1 MPYNLRFTSQP
12 FPDSISGTVM
22 SILEKLTL
30 PEVRELVEAHDCNT
44 LREVLNDWL
53 HEDIGDLLDDLSTEE
68 DIVVLEALD
77 PEIAARAFEHIS
89 PAAQEQVVRALPES
103 ELSRLLNGMSPDD
116 RTALLEREPP
126 DEIERLLMLLGPEEQ
141 RIARSLL
148 SYGSGTVGRL
158 MTPDFVAIRRNWTV
172 SQVLDHVRRF
182 GKDSETLNVVYVTDG
197 QHRLI
202 DDIRIREILLASPD
216 RKVEELMDER
226 FIALKVTDEESEAVD
241 VFRKYDRS
249 ALPVVDGRGTL
260 LGIVTVDDIMDIA
273 QEEATRE
280 IQKFGGLEALDDPYM
295 ATPLLEMVR
304 KRASW
309 LVFLFVGELFTA
321 SAMAYYQGEIEH
333 AVILT
338 MFLPLIISSGGNS
351 GSQAATLIVR
361 ALAVGEVRLRDW
373 WLVMRREILSGVLLG
388 VVLGSMGFVRISL
401 WHAMFHMYGEYWV
414 LVAITVAASLI
425 GVVLWGTLSGSML
438 PFLLKR
444 LGLDPATSSA
454 PFVATLVDVT
464 GLIIYFTVAMIVLRG
479 TLL

>member
-1 MPYNLRFTSQP
+1 
-12 FPDSISGTVM
+12 M

-30 PEVRELVEAHDCNT
+30 PEIRELIELDDRET
-44 LREVLNDWL
+44 LREVINDWL
-53 HEDIGDLLDDLSTEE
+53 PEDIADLLDDLSAEE
-68 DIVVLEALD
+68 EIVLLESLD
-77 PEIAARAFEHIS
+77 PEKAARAFEHME
-89 PAAQEQVVRALPES
+89 PALQEQLIRELPEI

-158 MTPDFVAIRRNWTV
+158 MTPDFVAVKRDWTIA
-172 SQVLDHVRRF
+172 QVLDHIRRY
-182 GKDSETLNVVYVTDG
+182 GRDSETLNVVYVTNDE
-197 QHRLI
+197 HRLI
-202 DDIRIREILLASPD
+202 DDVRIREILLAPPD
-216 RKVEELMDER
+216 RKVEELIDER
-226 FIALKVTDEESEAVD
+226 FIALSVKDEEADAVA

-249 ALPVVDGRGTL
+249 ALPVVDGRGIL
-260 LGIVTVDDIMDIA
+260 LGIVTVDDVLDVA
-273 QEEATRE
+273 EEEATRE

-309 LVFLFVGELFTA
+309 LIILFVGETFTA
-321 SAMAYYQGEIEH
+321 SALAHYQRELDAAIVL
-333 AVILT
+333 A
-338 MFLPLIISSGGNS
+338 MFMPLIISSGGNS

-361 ALAVGEVRLRDW
+361 ALGVGEVRLRDW
-373 WLVMRREILSGVLLG
+373 WLIMRREIFSGFLLG
-388 VVLGSMGFVRISL
+388 LILAVIGFLRIVVWSMAYHRMYPDAVPLYTEHWPLVARTVAISL
-401 WHAMFHMYGEYWV
+401 FG
-414 LVAITVAASLI
+414 I
-425 GVVLWGTLSGSML
+425 VLWGTLSGAML

-454 PFVATLVDVT
+454 PFVATMVDVT
-464 GLIIYFTVAMIVLRG
+464 GLLIYFNVALIVLRG